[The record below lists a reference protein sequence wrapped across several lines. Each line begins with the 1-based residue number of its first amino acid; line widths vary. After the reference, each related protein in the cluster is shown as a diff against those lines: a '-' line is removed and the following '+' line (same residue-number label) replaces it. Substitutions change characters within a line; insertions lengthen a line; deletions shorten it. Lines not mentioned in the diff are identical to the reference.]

1 MTGRYMLDTNICIY
15 AIKKQPAKVFAALRA
30 HEAKGIVISSITAA
44 ELWYGVAKS
53 ESRKNATALREF
65 LSPFEIMSFDD
76 KAAERYGSVRAK
88 LESSGL
94 PIGPLDTQIVA
105 HALTLGVTLVSNNLR
120 EFERVAGLKLANW
133 AE

>member
-1 MTGRYMLDTNICIY
+1 MRFMLDTNICIY
-15 AIKKQPAKVFAALRA
+15 AIKKQPEKVFAALSA
-30 HEAKGIVISSITAA
+30 HEARGIGISSISVA

-65 LSPFEIMSFDD
+65 LASLEIVPFDEN
-76 KAAERYGSVRAK
+76 AAERYGMVRAQ
-88 LESSGL
+88 LEAVGK
-94 PIGPLDTQIVA
+94 PIGPLDMQIAA

-120 EFERVAGLKLANW
+120 EFQRVEGLKLANW